1 MTAFSLIAV
10 LLTLTAVMAY
20 LNARFLRLP
29 ATVGLMALSLVFSL
43 LMLGAGELGLPL
55 RYWALSVIGHIDFSK
70 ALLNGML
77 SFLLF
82 AGALHV
88 DLDDL
93 REQKGTIAVLATVG
107 VLISTALV
115 GAGSWLVFRW
125 LGLGTSLIACLT
137 FGALI
142 SPTDP
147 IAVMGLLKESNA
159 PVSLST
165 KIAGESLFNDGV
177 GIVVFL
183 LMFSLLTGGAKSFD
197 WGHTGLLLLEE
208 VGGGIALGLAL
219 GGLCFLMLRSLDNY
233 KVEVMLTLALVS
245 GGYQLASAVHASG
258 PLAIVTA
265 GLLIGNY
272 GRSLAMSERTRS
284 NLDNFWE
291 LLDEVFNGILFV
303 LMGLELLVL
312 EFKSSYLVAA
322 ALMIPLV
329 LAARLISLAIPSAA
343 TRLAKGSGMR
353 LSLLT
358 WGGLRGG
365 ISIALALTL
374 PAGETRDLI
383 LVATYIVVTFAILVQ
398 ATTMPWLLRR
408 TLRQSAQ

>member
-1 MTAFSLIAV
+1 
-10 LLTLTAVMAY
+10 
-20 LNARFLRLP
+20 
-29 ATVGLMALSLVFSL
+29 
-43 LMLGAGELGLPL
+43 
-55 RYWALSVIGHIDFSK
+55 
-70 ALLNGML
+70 
-77 SFLLF
+77 
-82 AGALHV
+82 
-88 DLDDL
+88 
-93 REQKGTIAVLATVG
+93 
-107 VLISTALV
+107 
-115 GAGSWLVFRW
+115 
-125 LGLGTSLIACLT
+125 
-137 FGALI
+137 
-142 SPTDP
+142 
-147 IAVMGLLKESNA
+147 
-159 PVSLST
+159 
-165 KIAGESLFNDGV
+165 
-177 GIVVFL
+177 
-183 LMFSLLTGGAKSFD
+183 
-197 WGHTGLLLLEE
+197 
-208 VGGGIALGLAL
+208 
-219 GGLCFLMLRSLDNY
+219 
-233 KVEVMLTLALVS
+233 
-245 GGYQLASAVHASG
+245 
-258 PLAIVTA
+258 
-265 GLLIGNY
+265 
-272 GRSLAMSERTRS
+272 MSERTRS